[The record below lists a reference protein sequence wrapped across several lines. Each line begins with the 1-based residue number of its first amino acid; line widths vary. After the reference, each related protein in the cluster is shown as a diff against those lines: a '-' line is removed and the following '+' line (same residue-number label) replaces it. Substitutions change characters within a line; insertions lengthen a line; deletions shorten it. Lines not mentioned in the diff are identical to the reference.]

1 MYMNKDLIEDKLY
14 QTIDQFNERKTTPVK
29 FYSTLLNK
37 INQFFDKTERTS
49 ITLVANDNKI
59 IKC

>member
-1 MYMNKDLIEDKLY
+1 MNKDLIEDKLY

-29 FYSTLLNK
+29 IYSILLNK
-37 INQFFDKTERTS
+37 INPFFDKTERTS